1 MNELTER
8 INSLMAEVEAI
19 DGFISL
25 DISHL
30 SASPARVLL
39 LEEKFAVLFPQHFAR
54 NRGTKEYQYP
64 TELYTEVNG
73 VMFCALSD
81 KPLKESEAV

>member
-19 DGFISL
+19 DGFIAL

-30 SASPARVLL
+30 NGSPARVLL
-39 LEEKFAVLFPQHFAR
+39 MEEKFAVLFPQHFAR
-54 NRGTKEYQYP
+54 SRGTHRFP
-64 TELYTEVNG
+64 TELYVDLNG
-73 VMFCALSD
+73 VTFCALSE
-81 KPLKESEAV
+81 KPLEESEAV